1 MNANVGII
9 SESSQATNRFI
20 DLNNA
25 TCTLDK
31 SDVSQQCA
39 TDDTTVRKLFD
50 LRNRCSE
57 FGAECEPECECKR
70 KLAKDTAS
78 KYYKLKSNLKKQ
90 SYSRMAQVQ
99 KSNTDQR
106 YGGIEPYA
114 LDNSGYDPSQYN
126 LKGYQT
132 SSDMYLD
139 YTNGKVVSIK
149 PDHPYYKKTSAIEI
163 RDPTCIEL
171 QSVMAKICTGEQEK
185 DENTKLPYNEHSVGL
200 VCGMGT
206 TWNTKFQVCEKVP
219 KQISDVE
226 GTGQPF
232 EEPTYPA
239 LRPSGYKTPFDDPN
253 RKFAESNLQVPDIHT
268 SRQLRQHRQSC
279 GCRVNRCRYPLTSR
293 EGRNQARIFVQLFRR
308 IYQYADWTDMDCTRP
323 YPDDHKRK
331 CDLRSKLREQIE
343 AHFDNFNSLHNGL
356 ILFLPWHRWYL
367 IEVESILLD
376 GQKEFDGL
384 TTSCNDTFLGIP
396 YFDWHNL
403 KRGETPM
410 TFVNDENDF
419 YGHHLHDSLGQ
430 RTYPR
435 CYFSGRCRINEGELA
450 WLPRVRWN
458 TGYVARD
465 WQRSSLGFWNWYPLS
480 NLETS
485 FHPQFLL
492 PTQFHEFSCELEGRC
507 SRRFKLH
514 NFIHR
519 SIGGDM
525 DSDMSSNDPIFFVH
539 HANVDKIW
547 NDWQKQSDEHRNYY
561 PGYKNQPIGLKATGT
576 VQDFLDLLHIKY
588 TSPIEQSI
596 VNDLSIEY
604 VDMDTS
610 DDWGRGNTLTIDLES
625 QERARREL

>member
-1 MNANVGII
+1 MK
-9 SESSQATNRFI
+9 
-20 DLNNA
+20 NA

-50 LRNRCSE
+50 LRHRCSE
-57 FGAECEPECECKR
+57 FGPECEPECECKR
-70 KLAKDTAS
+70 KLAKDTAT
-78 KYYKLKSNLKKQ
+78 KYYKLKSKLNKK
-90 SYSRMAQVQ
+90 SNSRMAQVQ
-99 KSNTDQR
+99 ESNTDQR

-114 LDNSGYDPSQYN
+114 IDTSGYDPNQDN

-163 RDPTCIEL
+163 RDPTCREL
-171 QSVMAKICTGEQEK
+171 QSVMIKICTGDQEK
-185 DENTKLPYNEHSVGL
+185 DENKNSLYNEHSVGL

-206 TWNTKFQVCEKVP
+206 TWSTKFEICEKVP
-219 KQISDVE
+219 NQISDVD

-239 LRPSGYKTPFDDPN
+239 IRPSGYKTPFDDPY
-253 RKFAESNLQVPDIHT
+253 RKFAETNLQVPDIHT
-268 SRQLRQHRQSC
+268 QRQLPQQRQSC

-293 EGRNQARIFVQLFRR
+293 VGRNQARIFVKLFRT
-308 IYQYADWTDMDCTRP
+308 IYEYRDCHRG
-323 YPDDHKRK
+323 YPEDHARK
-331 CDLRSKLREQIE
+331 CNLRAELRNMIE
-343 AHFDNFNSLHNGL
+343 VHFDKFDFLHNGA

-367 IEVESILLD
+367 IEVERILLD
-376 GQKEFDGL
+376 GQKEFQVS

-410 TFVNDENDF
+410 TFVNNENDV

-430 RTYPR
+430 RTEPR
-435 CYFSGRCRINEGELA
+435 CYFSGRCPINDGALA
-450 WLPRVRWN
+450 WLPRVRWF
-458 TGYVARD
+458 TGSVYVARE
-465 WQRSSLGFWNWYPLS
+465 WQRYWYPLS

-485 FHPQFLL
+485 FHPQYLL
-492 PTQFHEFSCELEGRC
+492 PTQFRHFSCELEGKC
-507 SRRFKLH
+507 TRRYDLH
-514 NFIHR
+514 DFVHR
-519 SIGGDM
+519 TVGGDM
-525 DSDMSSNDPIFFVH
+525 DTKMSANDPIFYVH

-561 PGYKNQPIGLKATGT
+561 PGYKNQPMGLKATGT
-576 VQDFLDLLHIKY
+576 VQDSLDLLNIKY

-610 DDWGRGNTLTIDLES
+610 DDWGRGSTLTIDLES
-625 QERARREL
+625 QERARRELDDN